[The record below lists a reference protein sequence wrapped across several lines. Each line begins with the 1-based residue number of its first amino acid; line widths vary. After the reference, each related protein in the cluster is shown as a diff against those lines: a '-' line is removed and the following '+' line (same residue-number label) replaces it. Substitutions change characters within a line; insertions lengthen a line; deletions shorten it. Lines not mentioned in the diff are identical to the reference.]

1 MKNEQRGWFVKR
13 AEDWNQKLWLSCMKD
28 ARNQIEYDPKNP
40 DKSQDDRL
48 DLTQKLYDEATVD
61 SVLSY

>member
-28 ARNQIEYDPKNP
+28 ARNQIKYDPKNP

-48 DLTQKLYDEATVD
+48 DLTQKLYDEATGG
-61 SVLSY
+61 